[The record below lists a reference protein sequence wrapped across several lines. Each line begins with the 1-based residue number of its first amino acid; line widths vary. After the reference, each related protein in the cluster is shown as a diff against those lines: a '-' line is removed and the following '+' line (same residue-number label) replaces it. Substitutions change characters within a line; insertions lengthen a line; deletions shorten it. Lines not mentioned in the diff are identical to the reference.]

1 MLATLAMMVLMSG
14 MAPVASAAPV
24 VSAASAGS
32 KVVGFATY
40 AWGSVSEPG
49 EREVWTEVDVG
60 GSWSRSQVGRTDAQ
74 GAYVIELTYGFT
86 TVGVYRYRVGAAT
99 SAGVVYSEP
108 FLLERTA
115 WQPGWVGSKPVF
127 ETTNVWG
134 TMPRAAGRSVWTEVL
149 VGGQWSRSQVRT
161 ADGSGYF
168 VIPLTY
174 GAGTVGEY
182 TFRVGASTSLGVVY
196 SQAFVLR
203 RTATVVA
210 YSAGT
215 KPVNEVTNTWGTV
228 RGYGGGQVFT
238 QVLLSSGWSTSQVR
252 TSDASGYFVIPL
264 TYGSSTPG
272 TYTFRVGAS
281 TPFGTVYSTQ
291 FTLERTAVTRV
302 DCAVRACV
310 ALTFDDGPSAYTDR
324 LIDTLVATR
333 TPATFFVVGSQV
345 ATRPATVRRMQSA
358 GLAVENH
365 TYSHPQLTTL
375 SYSGQL
381 SQVTRTDDALAAA
394 GVRRSTQLRPPY
406 GSWNSTTRTLGKPLI
421 LWSVDPRDWEVRD
434 AARIRSYVAANT
446 TAGAIVLMHDSHS
459 TTVDAVP
466 GIISDLR
473 ARGFTLVTVDTL
485 VPSLQPGDVVY
496 SRTNIRRAGTSA
508 TATDQGEVL
517 RSPDGSVL
525 GPVLDEAPF
534 TPGS

>member
-1 MLATLAMMVLMSG
+1 MRPRVLLAVVAALILVSG

-291 FTLERTAVTRV
+291 FTLERTLDLVAKWRGLDIEAFPTTRKV
-302 DCAVRACV
+302 V
-310 ALTFDDGPSAYTDR
+310 ALTFDGGADNSGVSR
-324 LIDTLVATR
+324 ILSTLR
-333 TPATFFVVGSQV
+333 TNAVPATFFVTGAFARAFPADVRAMAQPGHPVG
-345 ATRPATVRRMQSA
+345 
-358 GLAVENH
+358 NH
-365 TYSHPQLTTL
+365 SDTHPYFSRL
-375 SYSGQL
+375 S
-381 SQVTRTDDALAAA
+381 DDAIRRELSAANAAIAPLTGKPTAPLFRFPYGDRTSADIAVVNGA
-394 GVRRSTQLRPPY
+394 GYVPIRWTVDTLGWQGTSSGMTTTKVRQRVLDGLRP
-406 GSWNSTTRTLGKPLI
+406 
-421 LWSVDPRDWEVRD
+421 
-434 AARIRSYVAANT
+434 
-446 TAGAIVLMHDSHS
+446 GAIILMHVGAQPQDGS
-459 TTVDAVP
+459 TLDADALQ
-466 GIISDLR
+466 GMINDLR
-473 ARGFTLVTVDTL
+473 ARGYTFATV
-485 VPSLQPGDVVY
+485 
-496 SRTNIRRAGTSA
+496 SA
-508 TATDQGEVL
+508 LLLE
-517 RSPDGSVL
+517 
-525 GPVLDEAPF
+525 
-534 TPGS
+534 